1 MGVWPVTADNDDAPL
16 SGLAYICECGSHSFY
31 VMLDE
36 DSGWH
41 HVVCQ
46 GCEADV
52 SELMTK

>member
-1 MGVWPVTADNDDAPL
+1 MNDNKPL
-16 SGLAYICECGSHSFY
+16 STLVYVCECESHSFY
-31 VMLDE
+31 VVLDE

-52 SELMTK
+52 TVLVMEE